1 MCKKVTSFFLVVLE
15 FIKSVSL
22 TNILFKIILL
32 NNEEITTVRL
42 AIESKKKGSALWYAN
57 NLIAPF
63 IIVYSPYLL
72 YRISRDFGVISF
84 EKNLIDLSI
93 TGGVTLLG
101 INVMRIS
108 LTLMNE
114 KIDDSKIPSEIRKAV
129 MNDIES
135 IKSKLRFWIAF
146 FTIIGAIGYFIQAA
160 GFIKSS
166 NPQVIWY
173 ILAILIVCV
182 ISILL
187 GRLITI
193 IQSNFFD
200 NDNLIK
206 LWLSAMIQRT
216 ASQYSS
222 LKASAEQGL

>member
-1 MCKKVTSFFLVVLE
+1 MCKKVTSFFLSAWE
-15 FIKSVSL
+15 SIKSFSL
-22 TNILFKIILL
+22 TNTLFKIILL

-42 AIESKKKGSALWYAN
+42 AIKSKKKRSALWYAN

-72 YRISRDFGVISF
+72 YRVSRDFGVISYAN
-84 EKNLIDLSI
+84 NLIDLSI

-114 KIDDSKIPSEIRKAV
+114 KIDESKIPIEIRKDV
-129 MNDIES
+129 MDDIES
-135 IKSKLRFWIAF
+135 IKSKLRFWITF
-146 FTIIGAIGYFIQAA
+146 FTIIGVIGYFIQAA
-160 GFIKSS
+160 GFLKSS
-166 NPQVIWY
+166 NPQIIWY
-173 ILAILIVCV
+173 VLAILVVCL

-187 GRLITI
+187 CRLITI

-200 NDNLIK
+200 NENLIR
-206 LWLSAMIQRT
+206 LWLNTMKERT
-216 ASQYSS
+216 ANQYST

>member
-1 MCKKVTSFFLVVLE
+1 MCKKVTSFFLLVWE
-15 FIKSVSL
+15 IFKSISF

-42 AIESKKKGSALWYAN
+42 AIESKKKRRALWYAN

-63 IIVYSPYLL
+63 FIVYSPYLL
-72 YRISRDFGVISF
+72 YRVSSDFGVISF
-84 EKNLIDLSI
+84 EKNFIDLSI

-114 KIDDSKIPSEIRKAV
+114 KIDDSNIPIEISKGV
-129 MNDIES
+129 IDDIES
-135 IKSKLRFWIAF
+135 IKSKLRFWIYF

-160 GFIKSS
+160 GFLKSR

-173 ILAILIVCV
+173 VLAILIVCV

-200 NDNLIK
+200 NVNLIN
-206 LWLSAMIQRT
+206 LWLNAMKQRT

>member
-1 MCKKVTSFFLVVLE
+1 MCKKVTSFFLLVWE
-15 FIKSVSL
+15 IIKSFSL

-42 AIESKKKGSALWYAN
+42 AIESKKKRSALWYAN

-72 YRISRDFGVISF
+72 YRVSSDFGVISF

-114 KIDDSKIPSEIRKAV
+114 KIDDSKIPIEIRKDV
-129 MNDIES
+129 MDDIES

-160 GFIKSS
+160 GFLKSS

-173 ILAILIVCV
+173 VLAILIVCV

-206 LWLSAMIQRT
+206 LWLSAMKQRT

-222 LKASAEQGL
+222 LRASAEQGL

>member
-1 MCKKVTSFFLVVLE
+1 MCKEVKSFFSLAWE
-15 FIKSVSL
+15 NIKGFSL
-22 TNILFKIILL
+22 TNVLFKIILL
-32 NNEEITTVRL
+32 NNEEITTVKL
-42 AIESKKKGSALWYAN
+42 AIESKKKRSALWYAN

-63 IIVYSPYLL
+63 FIVYSPYLL
-72 YRISRDFGVISF
+72 YRVSKDFGVISF

-93 TGGVTLLG
+93 TGGITLLG

-114 KIDDSKIPSEIRKAV
+114 KIDDSKIPIEIRKDV
-129 MNDIES
+129 MDDIES
-135 IKSKLRFWIAF
+135 IKSKLRFWIAL
-146 FTIIGAIGYFIQAA
+146 FTIIGVIGYFIQAA
-160 GFIKSS
+160 GFLKSN

-173 ILAILIVCV
+173 VIAILMACL

-206 LWLSAMIQRT
+206 LWINAMKQRT
-216 ASQYSS
+216 ANQYSS
-222 LKASAEQGL
+222 LKATAEQGL